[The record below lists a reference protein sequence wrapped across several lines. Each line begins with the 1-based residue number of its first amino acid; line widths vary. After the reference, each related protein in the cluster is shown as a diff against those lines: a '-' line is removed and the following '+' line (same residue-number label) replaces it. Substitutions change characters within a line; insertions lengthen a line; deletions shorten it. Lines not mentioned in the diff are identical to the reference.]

1 MKNIREQPTDRET
14 NEIGVKQGVREG
26 GRGERKGRERR
37 GEGQA
42 KDASRKERS

>member
-14 NEIGVKQGVREG
+14 NEIGVKQ
-26 GRGERKGRERR
+26 RERER
-37 GEGQA
+37 EREKGEQA